1 MKVRNI
7 ESTRTS
13 GTIPNQFIIESDG
26 KIVFQSYQSV
36 IADVDY
42 NNSKITIGEDY
53 DYSRT
58 TGKYRNAFFEEI
70 GFREL
75 TALAGIRKAIEEGKY
90 THCGVTYDV
99 ELVSNAVIADF

>member
-7 ESTRTS
+7 ESTRTN

-26 KIVFQSYQSV
+26 KIAFQSYQSV

-42 NNSKITIGEDY
+42 ANARITIGEDY

-58 TGKYRNAFFEEI
+58 TGKYRNTFFEEI
-70 GFREL
+70 GFYEL
-75 TALAGIRKAIEEGKY
+75 ATLNGIRNAISNGSVDIGGR
-90 THCGVTYDV
+90 HFDV
-99 ELVSNAVIADF
+99 VLVGNDVISAF

>member
-7 ESTRTS
+7 ESTRTN

-42 NNSKITIGEDY
+42 NNGVITIGEDY

-75 TALAGIRKAIEEGKY
+75 ATLDGIRNAIKEGKY
-90 THCGVTYDV
+90 TLCGRTFEVN
-99 ELVSNAVIADF
+99 LVSNAVIADF